1 MTLFSPHFTVVAALP
16 PGDHDRFLD
25 AARGPANLYLPPTHA
40 YHTAAWLRAT
50 GYDGFPEDA
59 RQPPSAHALLG
70 AQRHVA
76 ALMGGKDAA
85 WWRAHRSE
93 CLGVDIP
100 KETPL
105 TTSCICQMAVGVERI
120 PHSWLSVPRLLVWDD
135 HHRPEAAYDVVRQ
148 RLDVD
153 GVTLF
158 HDHTSLEERIRMAV
172 FATSQ
177 PLLPVHPRATLLPN
191 GWSVAAY
198 PFHVAGSG
206 VPDMLPSMAR
216 LFPRGGG
223 AAVVKATQGTRVTTE
238 TVLDGQWSRSLLGE
252 CFGPEHHD
260 DPFRVAGYAWKRT
273 TFVLGQRNTQMYTAI
288 RDGLERLYNLD
299 TEIHRPF

>member
-1 MTLFSPHFTVVAALP
+1 MTIFSPHFTVVVVLP

-25 AARGPANLYLPPTHA
+25 AARGPANLYLPPTHV

-50 GYDGFPEDA
+50 GYNGFPEDA

-76 ALMGGKDAA
+76 ALMDGKDAA

-93 CLGVDIP
+93 RLGVDIP

-105 TTSCICQMAVGVERI
+105 TTSCICQMAVGVEPI
-120 PHSWLSVPRLLVWDD
+120 PHNWFSVPRLLVWDD
-135 HHRPEAAYDVVRQ
+135 QPRPEVSYDVVKQ

-158 HDHTSLEERIRMAV
+158 HAHTSMEEHIRMAV

-177 PLLPVHPRATLLPN
+177 PLLPVHPRATLLRN

-198 PFHVAGSG
+198 PFQVAGNG
-206 VPDMLPSMAR
+206 VPELLSFMGK
-216 LFPRGGG
+216 LFPSGGG
-223 AAVVKATQGTRVTTE
+223 AGVVQSTQGARVTTQF
-238 TVLDGQWSRSLLGE
+238 VLDGFWETPTSGD
-252 CFGPEHHD
+252 CFGPEATS
-260 DPFRVAGYAWKRT
+260 DPFSVAEYVWKRT
-273 TFVLGQRNTQMYTAI
+273 QPVGHGASSLYRLAVE
-288 RDGLERLYNLD
+288 GLEALCNPR